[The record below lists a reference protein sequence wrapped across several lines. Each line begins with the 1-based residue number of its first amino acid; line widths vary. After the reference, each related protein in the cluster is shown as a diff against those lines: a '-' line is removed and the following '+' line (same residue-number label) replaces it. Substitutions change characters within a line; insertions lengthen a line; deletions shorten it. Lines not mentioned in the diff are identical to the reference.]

1 MSLLIL
7 LLFVKLLPLLPLSH
21 AVVESSPTT
30 LGVVDVL
37 LVATAD
43 ADAVSGALVLL
54 IVEHTGVDNGIDVF
68 APIPEPSLP
77 LAVIGVGFVDVDVDD
92 LMVKIGRLY
101 SSCAS
106 ERGPPLTGEGERER
120 ERVERTL
127 LYL

>member
-68 APIPEPSLP
+68 APTPEPSLP

-106 ERGPPLTGEGERER
+106 ERGPPLTREGKRER
-120 ERVERTL
+120 ENE
-127 LYL
+127 

>member
-21 AVVESSPTT
+21 VVVESSPTT

-68 APIPEPSLP
+68 APTPEPSLP

-92 LMVKIGRLY
+92 DDLMVKIGRLY
-101 SSCAS
+101 SNCAS
-106 ERGPPLTGEGERER
+106 ERGPPLTREGERER
-120 ERVERTL
+120 ERENE
-127 LYL
+127 